1 MLIVLAGL
9 VALCIG
15 MIFAIPIVGL
25 AWLPAYRSLQYGPIA
40 TQDRV
45 A

>member
-15 MIFAIPIVGL
+15 MIFAIPIVWL
-25 AWLPAYRSLQYGPIA
+25 AWLTAYRSLQYGPIA
-40 TQDRV
+40 TQERV
-45 A
+45 T